1 MGARLGSSG
10 LILKRDIIDH
20 VLKLIKAKCVFVA
33 FRKTL
38 AMGILIGSFL
48 IVGNVPVLADDPGKE
63 QDPVFGGQILS
74 LTDPG
79 AVAKGEDSDRFK
91 DNKDGTIFDAQEKK
105 IWILKDSY
113 QALKKWINWNE
124 AQDYIIKLNKEKFAG
139 SDQWRLPTKEELASL
154 YDEKKTV
161 EWNYYW
167 TRNEVHID
175 PIFGQSSCCY
185 WSSQSYKK
193 EEMAWGF
200 NYIRGKAYVSMKG
213 GIQKSLTVIRAI
225 RDVK

>member
-1 MGARLGSSG
+1 LRTDTMNQIIKFAKTGQSFERGFFLAILTNGIFIG
-10 LILKRDIIDH
+10 FLIL
-20 VLKLIKAKCVFVA
+20 
-33 FRKTL
+33 
-38 AMGILIGSFL
+38 SFT
-48 IVGNVPVLADDPGKE
+48 VPALADDLGKKD
-63 QDPVFGGQILS
+63 DPVFGGQILS

-91 DNKDGTIFDAQEKK
+91 DNKDGTIFDVQGNK

-124 AQDYIIKLNKEKFAG
+124 AQDYIIELNKEKYAG

-185 WSSQSYKK
+185 WSSQSHKN

-200 NYIRGKAYVSMKG
+200 NYIRGKAYISMKG

-225 RDVK
+225 RDSN

>member
-1 MGARLGSSG
+1 MSQELRIYRAEVIRG
-10 LILKRDIIDH
+10 LLSM
-20 VLKLIKAKCVFVA
+20 A
-33 FRKTL
+33 FF
-38 AMGILIGSFL
+38 MSFL
-48 IVGNVPVLADDPGKE
+48 LMIFVVPAFADDPGKE

-79 AVAKGEDSDRFK
+79 AVAKGEDSERFK
-91 DNKDGTIFDAQEKK
+91 DNKDGTIFDAQENK

-124 AQDYIIKLNKEKFAG
+124 AQEYIIDLNKEKFAG

-225 RDVK
+225 RDKK

>member
-1 MGARLGSSG
+1 MDF
-10 LILKRDIIDH
+10 IKQMLK
-20 VLKLIKAKCVFVA
+20 KYKAEGVRQSVA
-33 FRKTL
+33 FRNIL
-38 AMGILIGSFL
+38 AIEILISIFL
-48 IVGNVPVLADDPGKE
+48 IVFTVPALADDLGKKE
-63 QDPVFGGQILS
+63 DPVFGGQILS

-91 DNKDGTIFDAQEKK
+91 DNKDGTVFDAQENK

-154 YDEKKTV
+154 YDENKTV

-193 EEMAWGF
+193 DEMAWGF

-213 GIQKSLTVIRAI
+213 GIQKSLTVIRAV
-225 RDVK
+225 RDSK

>member
-1 MGARLGSSG
+1 MRIEKMSRVVKIAKAFRVSRL
-10 LILKRDIIDH
+10 
-20 VLKLIKAKCVFVA
+20 VA
-33 FRKTL
+33 FR
-38 AMGILIGSFL
+38 SFL
-48 IVGNVPVLADDPGKE
+48 KNGIIIGFLLLVFTAPVLADDAGKKN
-63 QDPVFGGQILS
+63 DPVFGGQILS

-91 DNKDGTIFDAQEKK
+91 DNKDGTILDAQENK

-124 AQDYIIKLNKEKFAG
+124 AQDYIIELNKKKFAG

-185 WSSQSYKK
+185 WSSQSYKN

-225 RDVK
+225 REK